1 MSRLGVS
8 MLGLALTLAAR
19 AVLAGTTGDLHPS
32 YVFPPTGQKL
42 NYRLYVPSGYEGTK
56 SLPLVV
62 VLHGYMGNE
71 NTAFDETPPG
81 LHGVVQREAQRHG
94 FIVLAP
100 AGYDGRG
107 DYGAHLA
114 LPVHKGLHIVQN
126 RRADDLAQ
134 MDVLDAI
141 RRVEANYRV
150 DRSRLYLM
158 GNSMGM
164 TGTLSLTQKF
174 PAMWCAIA
182 PSDGPPWPVYPV
194 QRLKPLSGAIFVN
207 GGRDDIAPTA
217 GNRALADRVRAAG
230 IDTRFVEAP
239 GGTHASA
246 WYIALP
252 QIFDFFAAHRCG
264 AGSAAGRAAG
274 R

>member
-8 MLGLALTLAAR
+8 MLGLALTLVTTQT
-19 AVLAGTTGDLHPS
+19 VLAATTGDLHPS

-42 NYRLYVPSGYEGTK
+42 SYRLYVPSGYDGTK

-81 LHGVVQREAQRHG
+81 LHGIVQREAQRHDL
-94 FIVLAP
+94 IVLAP

-134 MDVLDAI
+134 TDVLEAI
-141 RRVEANYRV
+141 RQVEASYHIDPN
-150 DRSRLYLM
+150 RLYLM

-164 TGTLSLTQKF
+164 TGTLSLAQKF
-174 PAMWCAIA
+174 PEMWCAIA
-182 PSDGPPWPVYPV
+182 PSDGPPWPGYPV
-194 QRLKPLSGAIFVN
+194 QRLKSLSGAIFVN
-207 GGRDDIAPTA
+207 GGRDEIAPTA
-217 GNRALADRVRAAG
+217 GNRALARRVRAAG
-230 IDTRFVEAP
+230 IDTRFVEVP
-239 GGTHASA
+239 DGTHASA
-246 WYIALP
+246 WFIALP
-252 QIFDFFAAHRCG
+252 EIFNFFAAHRCG
-264 AGSAAGRAAG
+264 PGSAAASAAG
-274 R
+274 